1 MQASEFSTVHSRR
14 QRTPDLRLQGKKKK
28 RLKSIL
34 KVRVELCENLKSEQ
48 RMSQETSS
56 SEGEDRK
63 RIGRAQVVPLF

>member
-34 KVRVELCENLKSEQ
+34 KVGVELCENLKSEQ
-48 RMSQETSS
+48 RMSQETSQPAAPQRVRTE
-56 SEGEDRK
+56 SELEEPR
-63 RIGRAQVVPLF
+63 